1 MMDADGWPKETMT
14 VDERLRVLADEVEAG
29 MVDGLLVVAVGEM
42 DVRIVMQPPAGAA
55 RKRLLDG
62 ISDGLKEVLG

>member
-1 MMDADGWPKETMT
+1 MDADGWPKEVATP
-14 VDERLRVLADEVEAG
+14 DERLRVLADEVEAG

-42 DVRIVMQPPAGAA
+42 DARIVMRPPAGAA

-62 ISDGLKEVLG
+62 IGEGLKEVLG